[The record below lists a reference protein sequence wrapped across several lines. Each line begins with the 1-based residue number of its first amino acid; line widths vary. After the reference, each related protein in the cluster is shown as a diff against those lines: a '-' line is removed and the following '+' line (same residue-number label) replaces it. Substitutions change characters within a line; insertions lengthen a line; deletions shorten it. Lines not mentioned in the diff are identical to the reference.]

1 MKLKKKRKRGKIKM
15 TKEELIKE
23 IESHI
28 DFLLDELGDS
38 NDREAAMEPALIRI
52 IVGYFND
59 VYTKEDV
66 VEGAKYLG
74 FSIDIDKIEQ
84 EKIKKQKEKMKRAE
98 YKKRAK
104 TRTKEQK
111 RTYQRESKTFRTVYN
126 PKKSTI
132 RSKKPV

>member
-1 MKLKKKRKRGKIKM
+1 M

-28 DFLLDELGDS
+28 DFLLDELGDP
-38 NDREAAMEPALIRI
+38 NDREAAMEPALIGI

-74 FSIDIDKIEQ
+74 FSVDIDKIEQ

-111 RTYQRESKTFRTVYN
+111 ASAK
-126 PKKSTI
+126 
-132 RSKKPV
+132 SKKGVK